1 MICEKVQHFKVQ
13 LIQSDRLPEFVPT
26 AKKNRS
32 LKTSAAGTA
41 IGTLLILLAAPVQ
54 AANLTFVS
62 DRAALGGSDRVD
74 WSILGPVQP
83 PFKVL
88 PNSFSVTSEQGL
100 GVNVSIPQAA
110 TPGVTPPLLFQTL
123 PSPGIPTNFASGD
136 FILLTGLIPGPPP
149 AVGNPGPL
157 TITFDR
163 PVAAA
168 GTQIAVDDT
177 FLFTAL
183 ISAFDSNNNLLGSFS
198 TQGTSSLALDN
209 SAQFL
214 GVRSDA
220 ANISRLVYSSLDGD
234 SLRDSFASRALGIN
248 SLSIAEAVPEPSSIA
263 ATIVAGLGLLA
274 VKIKKRLAKG
284 FLQG

>member
-1 MICEKVQHFKVQ
+1 MICDKFQHFKVQ
-13 LIQSDRLPEFVPT
+13 LLESDRLPEFVPIEKT
-26 AKKNRS
+26 TRS
-32 LKTSAAGTA
+32 LKISAAGTA
-41 IGTLLILLAAPVQ
+41 IGTLLILLAPPVE
-54 AANLTFVS
+54 AVNLTFVS
-62 DRAALGGSDRVD
+62 DRAALGGTDRVD

-88 PNSFSVTSEQGL
+88 SNSFSVTSEQGL
-100 GVNVSIPQAA
+100 GVNVNIPPAA
-110 TPGVTPPLLFQTL
+110 NPGVTPPLLFQTL

-136 FILLTGLIPGPPP
+136 FILLTGLRPGPQP

-177 FLFTAL
+177 FLFTAS
-183 ISAFDSNNNLLGSFS
+183 ISAFDSANNLLGSFS

-220 ANISRLVYSSLDGD
+220 ANISRLVYSSSEGD
-234 SLRDSFASRALGIN
+234 RALGIN
-248 SLSIAEAVPEPSSIA
+248 ALSIAEAVPEPSSMA

-274 VKIKKRLAKG
+274 VKIKRRSLLVK
-284 FLQG
+284 

>member
-1 MICEKVQHFKVQ
+1 
-13 LIQSDRLPEFVPT
+13 
-26 AKKNRS
+26 
-32 LKTSAAGTA
+32 AGTA
-41 IGTLLILLAAPVQ
+41 IGTLLILLAPPVE
-54 AANLTFVS
+54 AVNLTFVS
-62 DRAALGGSDRVD
+62 DRAALGGTDRVD
-74 WSILGPVQP
+74 WSILGPVPP
-83 PFKVL
+83 PFQVL
-88 PNSFSVTSEQGL
+88 PNFFSVTSEQGL
-100 GVNVSIPQAA
+100 GINVSIPPAA
-110 TPGVTPPLLFQTL
+110 APGVTPPLLFQTL

-136 FILLTGLIPGPPP
+136 FILFTGFRPGPPP

-177 FLFTAL
+177 FLFTAS

-220 ANISRLVYSSLDGD
+220 ANISRLVYSSSEG
-234 SLRDSFASRALGIN
+234 SRALGIN
-248 SLSIAEAVPEPSSIA
+248 ALSIAEAVPEPSNMA
-263 ATIVAGLGLLA
+263 AMIVAGLGLLA
-274 VKIKKRLAKG
+274 VKIKRRSLLVK
-284 FLQG
+284 

>member
-1 MICEKVQHFKVQ
+1 LNGGIIMICDKFQHFKVQ
-13 LIQSDRLPEFVPT
+13 LLESDSLREFVPI
-26 AKKNRS
+26 APKPRS
-32 LKTSAAGTA
+32 LKISAAGTA
-41 IGTLLILLAAPVQ
+41 IGTLLILLAPPVE

-88 PNSFSVTSEQGL
+88 PNSFSVTSEQGI
-100 GVNVSIPQAA
+100 GINVNIPPAT

-136 FILLTGLIPGPPP
+136 FILFTGLRPGPPP
-149 AVGNPGPL
+149 ALGNPGPL

-198 TQGTSSLALDN
+198 TPGTSSEALDN

-220 ANISRLVYSSLDGD
+220 ANISRLVFSSSEG
-234 SLRDSFASRALGIN
+234 SRAVGIN
-248 SLSIAEAVPEPSSIA
+248 SLSIAETVPEPSNIA
-263 ATIVAGLGLLA
+263 ALAVAGLGLF
-274 VKIKKRLAKG
+274 VFKIKKRLA
-284 FLQG
+284 

>member
-1 MICEKVQHFKVQ
+1 MIGEKFQPFKLQ
-13 LIQSDRLPEFVPT
+13 LLQSDRLPEVVPT
-26 AKKNRS
+26 EKKMRS
-32 LKTSAAGTA
+32 LKLSAAGTA
-41 IGTLLILLAAPVQ
+41 IGTLLILLAPPVE

-88 PNSFSVTSEQGL
+88 PNSFSVTSEGGL
-100 GVNVSIPQAA
+100 GISVNIPQTT

-136 FILLTGLIPGPPP
+136 FILFTGLRPGPPP

-198 TQGTSSLALDN
+198 TPGTSSEALDN

-220 ANISRLVYSSLDGD
+220 ANISRLVFSSSEGD
-234 SLRDSFASRALGIN
+234 SALGIN
-248 SLSIAEAVPEPSSIA
+248 ALSIAEAVPEPSNIA
-263 ATIVAGLGLLA
+263 AMIVAGLGLLA
-274 VKIKKRLAKG
+274 LKIKRRSLLVK
-284 FLQG
+284 

>member
-1 MICEKVQHFKVQ
+1 MIIQKVQDFKVELLQ
-13 LIQSDRLPEFVPT
+13 RYRTSEF
-26 AKKNRS
+26 AAIAQKNRS

-41 IGTLLILLAAPVQ
+41 IGTLLILLAPPVQ

-62 DRAALGGSDRVD
+62 DRATLGATDRLD
-74 WSILGPVQP
+74 WSVLGPVQP

-88 PNSFSVTSEQGL
+88 PNSLSATSEQGL
-100 GVNVSIPQAA
+100 GINVNIPQAA

-136 FILLTGLIPGPPP
+136 FVLLTGLRPGPPP

-157 TITFDR
+157 TISFDR

-168 GTQIAVDDT
+168 GTQIAVDDVL
-177 FLFTAL
+177 LFTAF
-183 ISAFDSNNNLLGSFS
+183 ISAFDSANNLLGSFS

-214 GVRSDA
+214 GIRSDV
-220 ANISRLVYSSLDGD
+220 ANISRLVYSS
-234 SLRDSFASRALGIN
+234 SENNRALGIN
-248 SLSIAEAVPEPSSIA
+248 ALSIAEAVPEPSNIVAIA
-263 ATIVAGLGLLA
+263 VAGLGLF
-274 VKIKKRLAKG
+274 VFKIKQRLAKG
-284 FLQG
+284 FLDR

>member
-1 MICEKVQHFKVQ
+1 MLCEKLQNFKAQ
-13 LIQSDRLPEFVPT
+13 LLQSDRTSEFAAIAP
-26 AKKNRS
+26 KSRS
-32 LKTSAAGTA
+32 LKISAATTA
-41 IGTLLILLAAPVQ
+41 IGTLLILLAPPVE
-54 AANLTFVS
+54 AVNLTLVS
-62 DRAALGGSDRVD
+62 DRAALGGTDRVD
-74 WSILGPVQP
+74 WSILGPVP
-83 PFKVL
+83 SPFQVL

-100 GVNVSIPQAA
+100 GINVSIPSAA
-110 TPGVTPPLLFQTL
+110 APGVTPPLLFQTL

-136 FILLTGLIPGPPP
+136 FILFTGFRPGPPP

-177 FLFTAL
+177 FLFTAF

-220 ANISRLVYSSLDGD
+220 ANISRLVYSSSEGD
-234 SLRDSFASRALGIN
+234 SALGIN
-248 SLSIAEAVPEPSSIA
+248 ALSIAEAVPEPSNIA
-263 ATIVAGLGLLA
+263 AMIVAGLGFLA
-274 VKIKKRLAKG
+274 VKIKRRSLLVK
-284 FLQG
+284 

>member
-1 MICEKVQHFKVQ
+1 MTCEKVQDFKVQ
-13 LIQSDRLPEFVPT
+13 LLQSARTSEFAAI
-26 AKKNRS
+26 AKTTRS
-32 LKTSAAGTA
+32 LKISAAGTA
-41 IGTLLILLAAPVQ
+41 IGTLLILLAPPVE
-54 AANLTFVS
+54 AVNLTLVS
-62 DRAALGGSDRVD
+62 DRAALGGTDRVD
-74 WSILGPVQP
+74 WSILGPVPP
-83 PFKVL
+83 PFQVL

-100 GVNVSIPQAA
+100 GINVSIPSAA
-110 TPGVTPPLLFQTL
+110 APGVTPPLLFQTL

-136 FILLTGLIPGPPP
+136 FILFTGFRPGPPP

-177 FLFTAL
+177 FFFTAF

-198 TQGTSSLALDN
+198 TPGTSSLALDN

-220 ANISRLVYSSLDGD
+220 ANISRLVYSSSEGD
-234 SLRDSFASRALGIN
+234 SALGIN
-248 SLSIAEAVPEPSSIA
+248 ALSIAEAVPEPSNMA
-263 ATIVAGLGLLA
+263 AMIVAGLGLLA
-274 VKIKKRLAKG
+274 LKIKRRSLLVK
-284 FLQG
+284 

>member
-13 LIQSDRLPEFVPT
+13 LLQNDRQPEFVPLE
-26 AKKNRS
+26 KKTPS
-32 LKTSAAGTA
+32 PKISAGIA
-41 IGTLLILLAAPVQ
+41 IGTLLILLAPPVE
-54 AANLTFVS
+54 AVNLTLVS
-62 DRAALGGSDRVD
+62 DRAALGGTDRVD
-74 WSILGPVQP
+74 WSILGPVPP
-83 PFKVL
+83 PFQVL
-88 PNSFSVTSEQGL
+88 PNFFSVTSEQGL
-100 GVNVSIPQAA
+100 GISVNIPSAA

-123 PSPGIPTNFASGD
+123 PAPGIATNFASGD
-136 FILLTGLIPGPPP
+136 FILFTGLIPGPPP

-220 ANISRLVYSSLDGD
+220 ANISRLVYSSSEGD
-234 SLRDSFASRALGIN
+234 SLRDSFASHASWELMPSALPKQCQNPAI
-248 SLSIAEAVPEPSSIA
+248 LLPPLLQVQDWLYLPSSLRGDRSP
-263 ATIVAGLGLLA
+263 T
-274 VKIKKRLAKG
+274 KK
-284 FLQG
+284 

>member
-1 MICEKVQHFKVQ
+1 MICEKVQDFKAQ
-13 LIQSDRLPEFVPT
+13 LLQSDRTSEFAAI
-26 AKKNRS
+26 AKTTRS
-32 LKTSAAGTA
+32 LKISPAATA
-41 IGTLLILLAAPVQ
+41 IGTLLILLAPPVE
-54 AANLTFVS
+54 AVNLTFVS
-62 DRAALGGSDRVD
+62 DRAALGGTDRVD
-74 WSILGPVQP
+74 WSILGPVPP
-83 PFKVL
+83 PFQVL

-100 GVNVSIPQAA
+100 GINVSIPSAA
-110 TPGVTPPLLFQTL
+110 APGVTPPLLFQTL

-136 FILLTGLIPGPPP
+136 FILFTGFTPGPPP

-220 ANISRLVYSSLDGD
+220 ANISRLVYSSSEGD
-234 SLRDSFASRALGIN
+234 SALGIN
-248 SLSIAEAVPEPSSIA
+248 ALSIAEAVPEPSNMA
-263 ATIVAGLGLLA
+263 AMIVAGLGLLA
-274 VKIKKRLAKG
+274 LKIKRRSLFVK
-284 FLQG
+284 